1 MVSFVSIVL
10 GLVLVHSKASGDA
23 RRRVTAKRLYV
34 SQSSHFGR
42 KTSSFEHGRYSS
54 IVGTQASDKPIEQTR
69 KNIQVLKGLPESQL
83 FLVMNF
89 VGDSLGVH
97 CDYCHVKNGKNPQTD
112 ADNWIWDSDA
122 KHEKVVARDMMRMV
136 LDLNRMKFNREAVV
150 TCYTC
155 HRGSTA
161 VERMA
166 PLPPRDFAKEAL
178 QSLKTALPSAQ
189 EIVNKYFSAVRAG
202 PGSLSQTIVMMGTV
216 EKSSGPPIPF
226 EVIFRQPNKYFVTQ
240 TTPQGL
246 ITRGTNGTTG
256 WIKTSK
262 GVTTFSAEDLRQF
275 KEAVALLSPFKIPD
289 SSHAILAGVAKVGD
303 HEAYL
308 LTIQQNPTRS
318 IQMLFDRE
326 SGLLLRLVTVTNT
339 ILGPLNEQKDFADY
353 RDIVG
358 IKLPFTIRTSDVA
371 AFDTVTRRF
380 TNIFSDS
387 TVDESIF
394 EVPHRVA
401 SP

>member
-1 MVSFVSIVL
+1 MTQRTIIYGFTGVGL
-10 GLVLVHSKASGDA
+10 GLALGFATLSWSVNGA
-23 RRRVTAKRLYV
+23 TAVPR
-34 SQSSHFGR
+34 Q
-42 KTSSFEHGRYSS
+42 TPQE
-54 IVGTQASDKPIEQTR
+54 DKPIEQTR
-69 KNIQVLKGLPESQL
+69 KNIQMLKGLPESQL

-97 CDYCHVKNGKNPQTD
+97 CDYCHVKNGKNPQTG

-122 KHEKVVARDMMRMV
+122 KQEKLVARDMMRMV
-136 LDLNRMKFNREAVV
+136 LDLNRTKFNREALV

-161 VERMA
+161 PERMA

-178 QSLKTALPSAQ
+178 QSLKTAFPSAQ
-189 EIVNKYFSAVRAG
+189 EIVSKYFSAVRAG
-202 PGSLSQTIVMMGTV
+202 AASSLPQTIKMTGTV
-216 EKSSGPPIPF
+216 ERSNGPPIPF
-226 EVIFRQPNKYFVTQ
+226 EVTFRQPNKYLVKQ

-246 ITRGTNGTTG
+246 ITQGTNGTSG
-256 WIKTSK
+256 WIKTGK
-262 GVTTFSAEDLRQF
+262 GVTTLSAENVRQF
-275 KEAVALLSPFKIPD
+275 REAVALYSPFKIPD
-289 SSHAILAGVAKVGD
+289 SSHAILAGIAKVGD

-318 IQMLFDRE
+318 IQMFFDRE

-353 RDIVG
+353 RDIGG
-358 IKLPFTIRTSDVA
+358 IKLAFTIRTSDVA

-380 TNIFSDS
+380 TKILSDS

-394 EVPHRVA
+394 EVPPRVA